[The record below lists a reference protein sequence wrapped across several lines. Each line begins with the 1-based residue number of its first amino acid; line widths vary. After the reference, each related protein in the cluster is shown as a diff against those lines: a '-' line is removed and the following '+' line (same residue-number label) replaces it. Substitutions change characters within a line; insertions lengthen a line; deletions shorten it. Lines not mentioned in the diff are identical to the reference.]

1 MKLMMDSLGCDKNRV
16 DSEEMLSCL
25 AKAGMEFT
33 DDPDEAEICVVN
45 TCCFIDSAKEES
57 IAAILENAKLKE
69 TGKLKAL
76 IVAGCMAERYRD
88 EIKAELPEVDAMIGT
103 GNPKEILK
111 AVKNVLG
118 GDFPKVNEDVSPDNG
133 LSRPYEAE
141 KSEAEPYPARI
152 ITTGGL
158 YEYLKIAEGCDKN
171 CTYCVIPKLRG
182 HYRSVPMEKL
192 INEAK
197 AFAAQGV
204 KELILIAQETTIY
217 GVDIY
222 GHKSLHILLK
232 ELCNIPD
239 IKWIRLMYCYPEEIY
254 PELIETMASESK
266 ICHYIDMPIQHIND
280 KILKKMNRR
289 TTGDE
294 IRTIIDSLRKKI
306 PDIAIRTTL
315 LTGFPG
321 ETDEMH
327 KELLE
332 FIKEQRF
339 ERLGVFEY
347 SREEGTPAAKM
358 PEQVSTSKKKK
369 RRDELMRAQQEVS
382 EDYGRSRVGTV
393 QDVLIEGNMPEDDAA
408 MGRTYADAP
417 DVDGLVFVE
426 NCDYAM
432 TGDLIKVKITSS
444 DTYDLIG
451 EPAERGE

>member
-111 AVKNVLG
+111 AVRNVLG

-222 GHKSLHILLK
+222 GHKFLHILLK

-254 PELIETMASESK
+254 PELIETMASEPK

-289 TTGDE
+289 KFFSQESMEYSSGCIKSLQLILYLKGTE
-294 IRTIIDSLRKKI
+294 NILRKSYWK
-306 PDIAIRTTL
+306 
-315 LTGFPG
+315 
-321 ETDEMH
+321 
-327 KELLE
+327 
-332 FIKEQRF
+332 
-339 ERLGVFEY
+339 
-347 SREEGTPAAKM
+347 
-358 PEQVSTSKKKK
+358 
-369 RRDELMRAQQEVS
+369 MRAIS
-382 EDYGRSRVGTV
+382 IIRSIPLPSCGFYIRKLLSV
-393 QDVLIEGNMPEDDAA
+393 VLCKPVCRGFC
-408 MGRTYADAP
+408 RS
-417 DVDGLVFVE
+417 GLKVE
-426 NCDYAM
+426 KLA
-432 TGDLIKVKITSS
+432 LILL
-444 DTYDLIG
+444 LIF
-451 EPAERGE
+451 RQTLSHMI